1 MSRTGEW
8 GEGVGSPRGARA
20 GAGENDARGRRTVSD
35 RYGATVRPTTED
47 ETKEG
52 RRVASRRVATS
63 ELPVLASR
71 RFLIVVVS
79 IIHMRL
85 LSRPKTALLPQS
97 HSTSHLFLHEICSE
111 KYAPYHRSMVLIP
124 DHTTSPGR
132 SAAAC
137 PPPSCAN

>member
-1 MSRTGEW
+1 MKRKKD
-8 GEGVGSPRGARA
+8 GA
-20 GAGENDARGRRTVSD
+20 
-35 RYGATVRPTTED
+35 
-47 ETKEG
+47 
-52 RRVASRRVATS
+52 RVATS
-63 ELPVLASR
+63 ELTRVRLLAYGAYSR
-71 RFLIVVVS
+71 RAAKKLVVVVVVVS
-79 IIHMRL
+79 ITGIHMRL